1 MGENAIVDAFEMAAS
16 SYAVNHGLPGARFY
30 HPGKEKTVPEVAQ
43 PAQPAPPAPP
53 AKVPRSGDTR
63 AVYPPPV
70 PEADPDRLRLLHSWY
85 WAGYYTGLAD
95 GKRQRE

>member
-16 SYAVNHGLPGARFY
+16 SYAVNHGLPNARFY
-30 HPGKEKTVPEVAQ
+30 HPGKEK
-43 PAQPAPPAPP
+43 PAPLPAPEP
-53 AKVPRSGDTR
+53 AKAPRAPASGDTR